1 MFRSDQMTGIL
12 DYIKWRGDLSFNERP
27 FNDVDNLIFSELSYF
42 NFDLI
47 CDSLR
52 CQSVTIKDAYAEY
65 SAHHSTYEYNGNDPR
80 PLLAA
85 CAESERFGG
94 VEVTD
99 LRRSTDNEKQMQF
112 AACTF
117 VLPDNS
123 IYVAFRGTD
132 NTIVGWREDF
142 NFSYM
147 ESAPAQLEA
156 VNYINSILWKH
167 EGTIR
172 VGGHSKGGN
181 LAVYASAFCRRSGK
195 INVVYSNDGPGFNN
209 AVISSKEMTGILD
222 RIVSIIPE
230 SSIIGVLL
238 NNVETKYIVKSSA
251 EGAQQHSPYTWL
263 VERDS
268 FVTADSQT
276 SLSLKLDEILDRW
289 VDSVDVD
296 KRKIFVDCIFDAL
309 EASGAETM
317 AELHSNRLLTCNTV
331 IKAAA
336 SLSGEARADFID
348 TVKKL
353 GEAGKE
359 VILSDRPKKKTVKVK
374 KH

>member
-1 MFRSDQMTGIL
+1 MNNIKEYNMAGIL
-12 DYIKWRGDLSFNERP
+12 DYIKWRGDLGFDERP

-42 NFDLI
+42 NFDEI

-52 CQSVTIKDAYAEY
+52 CQSVSLRDAYTRY
-65 SAHHSTYEYNGNDPR
+65 SEHHSTYEYTGNDPR
-80 PLLAA
+80 PLIAA
-85 CAESERFGG
+85 CAESERFGS

-99 LRRSTDNEKQMQF
+99 IRRSTDNEKQMQF

-117 VLPDNS
+117 VLPDKS

-132 NTIVGWREDF
+132 NSIIGWREDF

-147 ESAPAQLEA
+147 KGAPAQLEA
-156 VNYINSILWKH
+156 VNYINSVIWKH
-167 EGTIR
+167 NNVIR

-181 LAVYASAFCRRSGK
+181 LAVYASAFCRRSDK
-195 INVVYSNDGPGFNN
+195 ISVVYSNDGPGFNSS
-209 AVISSKEMTGILD
+209 VISSPEILTVLD

-238 NNVETKYIVKSSA
+238 NNVEAKTIVKSSA

-268 FVTADSQT
+268 FVTADSQS
-276 SLSLKLDEILDRW
+276 SLSLTLDEILDRW
-289 VDSVDVD
+289 IDSIDVE
-296 KRKIFVDCIFDAL
+296 KRKNFVDCIFDAL
-309 EASGAETM
+309 EASGAETI
-317 AELHSNRLLTCNTV
+317 ADLHSNRLLTYNTV
-331 IKAAA
+331 IKAAS
-336 SLSGEARADFID
+336 SLNSEARADFID

-353 GEAGKE
+353 GAVGKE
-359 VILSDRPKKKTVKVK
+359 VILSDISKKIAVK
-374 KH
+374 K